1 MYHVAAHLHWNRRLH
16 ALQRRQRSNLISL
29 WSSNQDSS
37 SDGGS
42 VRGEDEADLNRRGV
56 KGVPNLESK

>member
-16 ALQRRQRSNLISL
+16 ALQRRQRSNLLSL

-37 SDGGS
+37 SDG
-42 VRGEDEADLNRRGV
+42 GEDEADLNRRGV